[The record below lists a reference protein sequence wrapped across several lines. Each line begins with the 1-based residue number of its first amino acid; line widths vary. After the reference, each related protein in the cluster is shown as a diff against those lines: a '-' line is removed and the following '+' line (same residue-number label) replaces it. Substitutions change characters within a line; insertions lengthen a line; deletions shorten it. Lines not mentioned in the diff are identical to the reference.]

1 MKKTIAGMKE
11 NFFQDRNF
19 SLLLLAGI
27 FIGIASGINVT
38 IFNNYLS
45 DTYHL
50 TAQARGIVEFPRELP
65 GVFIVVVIGLLAAL
79 GNVRIAAIG
88 TLAAALGMMG
98 LGLFSPS
105 FGVMLIWMMLFS
117 LGTHIL
123 LPMIPVIGMGLSQR
137 GEYGARLG
145 RYGAYNLSAT
155 IFGYAVVWLG
165 FKYLHLTYQGAF
177 VIGAIFFVLAAFAFQ
192 NMQRKKAEVKKQPKF
207 VFRKEYRLYYILSI
221 VNGARKQVFLTFAPW
236 VLVQFFHVDPPVFA
250 VLGVVVAFV
259 SILTRTLVGRAIDYK
274 GEKFI
279 LTVEASI
286 VIVICLGYAFAS
298 KLFAPAVALIITAV
312 CYVIDNSM
320 SVVEMARSTYLRKI
334 ALSSEEVA
342 PTLAAGTSFD
352 HIVAMTIPF
361 FGGLLWMKF
370 GYEYVF
376 FAAAAIGLLNLI
388 LAQQVVTRAL
398 QD

>member
-1 MKKTIAGMKE
+1 MKQRMHHFNQSLQA
-11 NFFQDRNF
+11 DRDF

-38 IFNNYLS
+38 IFNNFLN

-88 TLAAALGMMG
+88 MLAAALGMIG

-105 FGVMLIWMMLFS
+105 FALMLGWMMLFS

-123 LPMIPVIGMGLSQR
+123 LPMIPVIGMGLSAR
-137 GEYGARLG
+137 GQYGTRLG

-177 VIGAIFFVLAAFAFQ
+177 VIGAVFFILAAFAFK
-192 NMQRKKAEVKKQPKF
+192 NIHMQKSETKKPKF
-207 VFRKEYRLYYILSI
+207 VFRKEYKLYYALSV

-250 VLGVVVAFV
+250 VLGVVIALV
-259 SILTRTLVGRAIDYK
+259 SIVTRTFVGRAIDYK

-279 LTVEASI
+279 LTIEASVLI
-286 VIVICLGYAFAS
+286 AVCMGYAFAS
-298 KLFAPAVALIITAV
+298 RLFAPAIALIITAV

-352 HIVAMTIPF
+352 HVVAMTIPF

-376 FAAAAIGLLNLI
+376 LAAAAIGLLNLI
-388 LAQQVVTRAL
+388 LARRVMTRNPHV
-398 QD
+398 

>member
-177 VIGAIFFVLAAFAFQ
+177 VIGAIF
-192 NMQRKKAEVKKQPKF
+192 
-207 VFRKEYRLYYILSI
+207 
-221 VNGARKQVFLTFAPW
+221 
-236 VLVQFFHVDPPVFA
+236 
-250 VLGVVVAFV
+250 
-259 SILTRTLVGRAIDYK
+259 
-274 GEKFI
+274 
-279 LTVEASI
+279 
-286 VIVICLGYAFAS
+286 
-298 KLFAPAVALIITAV
+298 LF
-312 CYVIDNSM
+312 
-320 SVVEMARSTYLRKI
+320 
-334 ALSSEEVA
+334 
-342 PTLAAGTSFD
+342 
-352 HIVAMTIPF
+352 
-361 FGGLLWMKF
+361 
-370 GYEYVF
+370 
-376 FAAAAIGLLNLI
+376 
-388 LAQQVVTRAL
+388 
-398 QD
+398 

>member
-1 MKKTIAGMKE
+1 M
-11 NFFQDRNF
+11 
-19 SLLLLAGI
+19 
-27 FIGIASGINVT
+27 
-38 IFNNYLS
+38 
-45 DTYHL
+45 
-50 TAQARGIVEFPRELP
+50 
-65 GVFIVVVIGLLAAL
+65 
-79 GNVRIAAIG
+79 
-88 TLAAALGMMG
+88 
-98 LGLFSPS
+98 
-105 FGVMLIWMMLFS
+105 
-117 LGTHIL
+117 
-123 LPMIPVIGMGLSQR
+123 
-137 GEYGARLG
+137 
-145 RYGAYNLSAT
+145 
-155 IFGYAVVWLG
+155 
-165 FKYLHLTYQGAF
+165 
-177 VIGAIFFVLAAFAFQ
+177 
-192 NMQRKKAEVKKQPKF
+192 
-207 VFRKEYRLYYILSI
+207 
-221 VNGARKQVFLTFAPW
+221 TFAPW

-274 GEKFI
+274 DEKFI

-388 LAQQVVTRAL
+388 LAQRVFTRAL